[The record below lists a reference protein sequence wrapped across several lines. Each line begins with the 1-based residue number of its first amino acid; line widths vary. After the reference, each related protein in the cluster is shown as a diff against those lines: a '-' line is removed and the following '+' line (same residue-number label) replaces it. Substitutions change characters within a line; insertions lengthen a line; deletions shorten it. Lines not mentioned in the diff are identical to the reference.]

1 MNKKGGNNWIVYVS
15 TFPPREC
22 GIATFTQDLI
32 NNLDQLYSPSIESKV
47 VAMNAQ
53 AIGEYHYPRKV
64 IFQINQ
70 SELNEYIKVARQIN
84 RISKIKLVNIQHEFG
99 IFGGNYG
106 DYILKFIEE
115 CAKPVVITFHSVLP
129 EPDHELREIISN
141 IITLSKNAVVMTN
154 FSKQILIRDYGI
166 PEEKIKIIPHGIH
179 SVIYQPTNRAKSGIG
194 LSNKTILSTFG
205 LLSKDKGI
213 EYIIESLPEV
223 VKKFPDAYYLVIGA
237 THPLVRKREG
247 ELYRNYLMQKVYSLG
262 LVEHVRFYD
271 KYLALNTLL
280 EFLQATDIYIC
291 GSLNPNQA
299 VSGTLSY
306 ALGVGR
312 PVISTAFAQAKE
324 CITKD
329 VGILVDFKNPKT
341 YANALLNLLEN
352 EKTRVTMGKNAYTK
366 TRNMIWSNVALAYLR
381 NFLNCVPTLNHFEKN
396 LPPIKLSHLIRLTD
410 NFGIFQ
416 FADFAIPDPRFG
428 YTLDDNARALL
439 FTGLYYKKFKKPFVL
454 RLIEIYL
461 KFIERVAHSNGTFE
475 NYVNYNQTVNTELNI
490 KDSLEDSNARA
501 LYTLMRIYTLK
512 AIPQVYKDRTF
523 KLFYQAVNRNFHS
536 PRAIAFFVKGLY
548 YLISSRKK
556 IKIAKNKFH
565 DISIKKIDL
574 ESLLKNHCDK
584 LLTLYKAHSSSDWQ
598 WFEPLLSYS
607 NSILPEALLI
617 GYKITKDK
625 KYFEI
630 GKKTF
635 DFLIKQTFKNEIYI
649 PIGQRGWYKQ
659 GDKREYFDQQPE
671 DVSAM
676 AQTLKIIYSITGQEY
691 HRKLMCKTFY
701 WFLGDN
707 TLCQFVY
714 DKQTGGCYDGIG
726 ADRLNLN
733 QGAESTISYLL
744 ARLAMEEN
752 KN

>member
-1 MNKKGGNNWIVYVS
+1 MNKKDGNNWIVYVS

-47 VAMNAQ
+47 VAMNVQ
-53 AIGEYHYPRKV
+53 AIDEYHYPRKV

-70 SELNEYIKVARQIN
+70 SEPNEYIKVARQIN

-129 EPDHELREIISN
+129 EPNRELRETISN
-141 IITLSKNAVVMTN
+141 LITLSKNAVVMTN
-154 FSKQILIRDYGI
+154 FSKQILMRDYGA

-179 SVIYQPTNRAKSGIG
+179 SIIYRSTSRAKSGIG

-205 LLSKDKGI
+205 LLGKDKGI

-223 VKKFPDAYYLVIGA
+223 VKKFPDVYYLVIGA
-237 THPLVRKREG
+237 THPLVRKQEG
-247 ELYRNYLMQKVYSLG
+247 ELYRNYLAQKVYDLG

-306 ALGVGR
+306 ALGAGR

-324 CITKD
+324 YITKD
-329 VGILVDFKNPKT
+329 TGILVDFKNPET
-341 YANALLNLLEN
+341 YANALLNLLKN
-352 EKTRVTMGKNAYTK
+352 EERRITMGKNAYTK
-366 TRNMIWSNVALAYLR
+366 TRNMIWPNVALAYLR
-381 NFLNCVPTLNHFEKN
+381 NFLNCVPTLNHFKKN

-439 FTGLYYKKFKKPFVL
+439 FAGLYYERFRKPFAL
-454 RLIEIYL
+454 RLVEIYL
-461 KFIERVAHSNGTFE
+461 KFIEHVANSNGTFE
-475 NYVNYNQTVNTELNI
+475 NYVNYDQAINTELNT
-490 KDSLEDSNARA
+490 KDSLEDANARTFYA
-501 LYTLMRIYTLK
+501 LMRIYTLK
-512 AIPQVYKDRTF
+512 TIPQVYRDRTF
-523 KLFYQAVNRNFHS
+523 KLFSQAFNKDFNS

-548 YLISSRKK
+548 CLISSRKE
-556 IKIAKNKFH
+556 IKIAKKMN
-565 DISIKKIDL
+565 L
-574 ESLLKNHCDK
+574 EALLKNHCDK
-584 LLTLYKAHSSSDWQ
+584 LLTLYETHGSSDWQ
-598 WFEPLLSYS
+598 WFESLLSYS
-607 NSILPEALLI
+607 NSILPETLLV
-617 GYKITKDK
+617 GYKITKYK

-630 GKKTF
+630 GKKTL
-635 DFLIKQTFKNEIYI
+635 DFLIKQTFKNEVYI

-676 AQTLKIIYSITGQEY
+676 VQTLKTMYSITGQEY
-691 HRKLMCKTFY
+691 HRKLMRKTFY